1 MLSTRYLLPFSPF
14 HLAMSKTLII
24 AEKPSVATDLARVLA
39 KLPEFGKFDKKGQ
52 ARNTYFEND
61 TAIITS
67 AVGHLVE
74 LKMPTTADGKK
85 LPWSFKHLPAVPK
98 KFELQPIER
107 TESRYKLVV
116 KLAKR
121 KDVTEIVNAC
131 DAGRE
136 GELIFRYLL
145 EAAKINKPT
154 KRLWMRSM
162 TQDSILEAWA
172 ALRSEESMQPLADAA
187 KCRSEADWLVGLN
200 STRALTAF
208 RSRNGGFNI
217 TAAGRVQTPTLAI
230 LVKRELEVRN
240 FKPDAYFEVS
250 ADFEVSA
257 GSYSGLWFNPAF
269 KAKGQPEYLR
279 NNRLA
284 TEQEAQAI
292 VERCTDQ
299 PAQVSETT
307 KESSEICPQLYD
319 LTTLQKEA
327 SKLFGLSAKNT
338 LSIAQAL
345 YEKHKVLTYPRT
357 DSRCLPEDY
366 IGNVKSTLK
375 SIAGSDNS
383 LADPA
388 SKALSKGWVKAN
400 KRIFNNAKISDHF
413 AIIPTGKIA
422 KLSELEFK
430 VYQLVTQRFIAIFY
444 PSAKYHNLTRIT
456 EISHSE
462 GVDSFKT
469 TGKTLIEEGWRE
481 VLRVSRGGNAGVQDS
496 LLVPIEKNDAGETTE
511 TAACESVELEGKET
525 RPPAYYNEAT
535 LLGAM
540 EGAGKLVEDDELR
553 EAMAE
558 RGLGTPATRAATI
571 EGLIASKYVL
581 REDRHLRPSPQGINL
596 IALIDEININTLSSA
611 ELTGDWEYK
620 LRLMETGKFSK
631 EAFMDEIIEMTKG
644 TVAKVKSYTEELQ
657 SQKFDDLETACPQC
671 AETPVKQTDATY
683 ECYSDECKF
692 RIQKFIAQ
700 HELKMA
706 EAKTLLETKEVGPFD
721 DFKSRFNKPFEAKL
735 KINDKFKVEFDFG
748 NEEDTSVAD
757 LTDDQIFARDYTLSN
772 GEVVDV
778 YETEKSY
785 LVPKILTGSKKD
797 DVLRIGRNILKH
809 EITRDEVLILLGEGK
824 TPLIKNFVSNK
835 TKRSF
840 EAFLSLNFDT
850 GKIGFEFPPRE
861 PKKKPASKKTAAK
874 KTAKKKS

>member
-1 MLSTRYLLPFSPF
+1 
-14 HLAMSKTLII
+14 MSKILII

-85 LPWSFKHLPAVPK
+85 LPWSFKHLPAIPK
-98 KFELQPIER
+98 NFELQPIER

-172 ALRSEESMQPLADAA
+172 ALRSEDSMQPLADAA

-240 FKPDAYFEVS
+240 FKPDTYFEVS

-257 GSYSGLWFNPAF
+257 GSYSGLWFNPKF
-269 KAKGQPEYLR
+269 KAKDQPDYLR

-284 TEQEAQAI
+284 SEQEAQAI
-292 VERCTDQ
+292 VERCANQ
-299 PAQVSETT
+299 VAKVSEIS

-338 LSIAQAL
+338 LSIAQSL

-375 SIAGSDNS
+375 SIASSDNN

-444 PSAKYHNLTRIT
+444 PSAKYHNLTRTT

-469 TGKTLIEEGWRE
+469 TGKTLVEEGWRE
-481 VLRVSRGGNAGVQDS
+481 VLRVSRGGQTGAQDS
-496 LLVPIEKNDAGETTE
+496 LLVPIKAGEN
-511 TAACESVELEGKET
+511 AQCESVELAAKET
-525 RPPAYYNEAT
+525 RPPAHYNEAT

-553 EAMAE
+553 EAMAD

-581 REDRHLRPSPQGINL
+581 REERHLRPSPQGLNL
-596 IALIDEININTLSSA
+596 IALIDEIKINTLSSA

-620 LRLMETGKFSK
+620 LRLMEARQFTK
-631 EAFMDEIIEMTKG
+631 ENFMNEITEMTRE

-657 SQKFDDLETACPQC
+657 SQKFDDLEAACPQC

-757 LTDDQIFARDYTLSN
+757 LTDDQIFARDYTISD
-772 GEVVDV
+772 GRIVDV

-797 DVLRIGRNILKH
+797 EVLKIGRNILKH

-824 TPLIKNFVSNK
+824 TPLIKNFVSNR

-840 EAFLSLNFDT
+840 EAFLTLNFDT
-850 GKIGFEFPPRE
+850 GKIGFDFPPRE
-861 PKKKPASKKTAAK
+861 AKKSAKKKPASKKAPAK
-874 KTAKKKS
+874 KVAKKKS